1 MPLFP
6 GAAFPADTLAASENR
21 SGLYLESNG
30 IFEMVRNLVKNTAD
44 VRHPYCT
51 PLNAN
56 PHTDLRPAI
65 LVTNGFD
72 PLGDVDHAYA
82 QKLAAAGNNRTYMHN
97 SNLTHGFPQFTRSSA
112 ACDQATM
119 ELADLI
125 KAKIG

>member
-1 MPLFP
+1 
-6 GAAFPADTLAASENR
+6 
-21 SGLYLESNG
+21 
-30 IFEMVRNLVKNTAD
+30 MVRNLVKNTAD

-56 PHTDLRPAI
+56 PHTDLRPAV

-97 SNLTHGFPQFTRSSA
+97 STSPTDSRSSRA
-112 ACDQATM
+112 RPRPAT
-119 ELADLI
+119 
-125 KAKIG
+125 KPPWNWPT